1 MLECRYSSSIYYNQE
16 NGYTVA
22 VYETEN
28 EIPEGKNGIGKQQFI
43 AVGCELPQNEGLDI
57 SLKGQWKK
65 SEKYGKQYHVSS
77 FQIQMPT
84 TEEGVKAYLSS
95 GLIKGIGPVIAE
107 RIVERFGKNTFYVF
121 EECPERL
128 LEIPGITQKKLEN
141 ILDGYYQSENIRQL
155 SLFLSSAG
163 VTPKKIEKIQEHFG
177 HKAVSI
183 IKKDPFRLCEMEGF
197 GFKTVDP
204 IARKVKHFQADNPLR
219 IKAAILYVLKEAE
232 GEGHLYLEV
241 PEILRKT
248 KPLLFRGD
256 KKGSVTERKIRD
268 AGNSLIKDDKEL
280 VCSYTK
286 IYSKKNYEAEQKA
299 VLQLA
304 EFSRYPLKQYEV
316 EKWISSLETKERI
329 KLAERQR
336 EGIEMVFQNPVS
348 IITGGP
354 GSGKTTLL
362 RFIVMIQEKINMD
375 SIILLAA
382 PTGRARQR
390 MYEATRYPALTI
402 HKSIGLT
409 GAEGEDAWNSGE
421 MLSDDL
427 IIIDECSMVDM
438 HLFTSL
444 MMKIKAGSRIVLV
457 GDKDQLE
464 SVGPGN
470 VFKELIDSGVIPVT
484 VLEQCFRQENPTIL
498 ENAIKINCGKLNL
511 EYDDSFSFVA
521 AHDDEDAAKK
531 IVKIFDVEWK
541 NQKKNVNAVQVLT
554 PLREDTKVSANAL
567 NIKIKD
573 RINSYQSG
581 QQEIKSGNRIF
592 RMQDKVMQTKNE
604 DEISNGDIG
613 IVKKIGRINGK
624 KYMEVDF
631 GEERVMRYLEGESW
645 NIVHAYAIT
654 AHKGQGSEYPVVIIP
669 VLSSFRR
676 HTLKRNLYY
685 TAITRAKK
693 KVILVGSKQALSQA
707 IRAGRAK
714 KRNTLLAYRLK
725 KVFAE
730 LSDKNKA
737 A

>member
-57 SLKGQWKK
+57 SLKGQWQK
-65 SEKYGKQYHVSS
+65 SERYGKQYHVSS

-248 KPLLFRGD
+248 KPLLFLGD

-375 SIILLAA
+375 SMILLAA